1 MRVAVT
7 GASGFVGRAA
17 IAPLLALGAEVHLLG
32 RDGSAVAGCH
42 SHAVDLLA
50 DDPALLLAGIAP
62 THLLHLAWYAEP
74 GKFWHAPQNLDW
86 LAASLRL
93 ARGFA
98 AAGGTRLVG
107 TGSCAEYDWGVPLL
121 DEATTPLVPATL
133 YGTAKAA
140 LFQTLV
146 AAAPVLGLSLGW
158 GRIFFPYG
166 RGERTGRLLPDVID
180 AVREGRRVATSDGTQ
195 RRDFIHVDDAAAAMV
210 ALLASEVT
218 GAVNIA
224 SGACLPLRDIIGV
237 AAGLAGD
244 AALIDWGARPRQ
256 QGEPQVMA
264 AATTRLHDELGFR
277 PRWTLA
283 DGLADMVAS
292 RRLP

>member
-1 MRVAVT
+1 MRVVLT
-7 GASGFVGRAA
+7 GGSGFVGRAA
-17 IAPLLALGAEVHLLG
+17 LAPLLATGAEVHLLG
-32 RDGSAVAGCH
+32 RSGAVVPGCQ
-42 SHAVDLLA
+42 SHAIDLVS
-50 DDPALLLAGIAP
+50 DDPASVLAAIAP
-62 THLLHLAWYAEP
+62 THLLHCAWYAEP

-107 TGSCAEYDWGVPLL
+107 TGSCAEYDWAGSLM
-121 DEATTPLVPATL
+121 DEATTPLAPATL

-140 LFQTLV
+140 LFQTLMT
-146 AAAPVLGLSLGW
+146 AAPALGISFGW

-166 RGERTGRLLPDVID
+166 RGERSGRLLPDVID
-180 AVREGRRVATSDGTQ
+180 AVLAGRRVATSDGGQT
-195 RRDFIHVDDAAAAMV
+195 RDFIHVDDAAAAMV
-210 ALLASEVT
+210 ALLASDIT

-224 SGACLPLRDIIGV
+224 SGDCLPLRDIIGM
-237 AAGLAGD
+237 AAAQAGD
-244 AALIDWGARPRQ
+244 AGLIDWGTRPRQ
-256 QGEPQVMA
+256 PGEPEVMA
-264 AATTRLHDELGFR
+264 AATARLHGTLGFV

-283 DGLADMVAS
+283 DGIADMVAA

>member
-7 GASGFVGRAA
+7 GASGFVGRAT

-32 RDGSAVAGCH
+32 RVGHAVAGCH
-42 SHAVDLLA
+42 SHAIDLLA
-50 DDPALLLAGIAP
+50 DDPAPLLARIAP

-74 GKFWHAPQNLDW
+74 GKFWHAAQNLDW

-107 TGSCAEYDWGVPLL
+107 TGSCAEYDWREPLL
-121 DEATTPLVPATL
+121 DEATTLLAPSTL

-140 LFQTLV
+140 LFKTLT

-158 GRIFFPYG
+158 GRIFFPFG
-166 RGERTGRLLPDVID
+166 RGERAGRLLPDVID
-180 AVREGRRVATSDGTQ
+180 AVRAGRRVATSDGTQ
-195 RRDFIHVDDAAAAMV
+195 RRDFIHVDDAGAAMV

-224 SGACLPLRDIIGV
+224 SGDCRPLRDIIGM
-237 AAGLAGD
+237 AATLAGD

-256 QGEPQVMA
+256 PGEPQVMA
-264 AATTRLHDELGFR
+264 AATARLYCDLGFR
-277 PRWTLA
+277 PRWSLA